1 MNNMMKDLT
10 FIIPVRIDSDVRNR
24 NLLLVLDYLL
34 LHTQEASFILMEGDS
49 TSKVTG
55 LPESPRVRYLFEEDN
70 DPVFYRTRYLNRMTA
85 LVRTPRIAV
94 WDTDVLVEENQIL
107 EALEYL
113 RSGKAD
119 FVLPYNGRVYQVAP
133 FLQDIYREYPDLSVL
148 TGRIGIMPLMYGTN
162 SYGGCFMAN
171 RDKYVEAGMENEHF
185 YGWGPEDI
193 ERVKR
198 WEILGYPVCRMN
210 GPAFHFQ
217 HPVLANSCCSD
228 KQIAAENNRELFRIC
243 SMTSGELRRE
253 VATWEGQERGHCNNI
268 G

>member
-10 FIIPVRIDSDVRNR
+10 FIIPVRIDSDVRLQ

-34 LHTQEASFILMEGDS
+34 SHTQESFFILLEGDTCRRVS
-49 TSKVTG
+49 G
-55 LPESPRVRYLFEEDN
+55 LPENSRIRYLFEKDDN
-70 DPVFYRTRYLNRMTA
+70 PVFYRTRYLNRMTA
-85 LVRTPRIAV
+85 LVCTPVIAV
-94 WDTDVLVEENQIL
+94 WDTDVLVEENLIL
-107 EALEYL
+107 EALEHL

-119 FVLPYNGRVYQVAP
+119 FVLPYNGRVYQVTP
-133 FLQDIYREYPDLSVL
+133 FLQDIYREYSDLSVL
-148 TGRIGIMPLMYGTN
+148 TGRIGMMPLMYGTN

-198 WEILGYPVCRMN
+198 WEILGYSLCRMN

-228 KQIAAENNRELFRIC
+228 KKIAAENNRELFRIC

-253 VATWEGQERGHCNNI
+253 VATWEGKERGYDSNI